1 MGQVY
6 SVILDVKFKDK
17 EKAAEALRDKI
28 SKGKEENT
36 NYNLDHYKSIG
47 IGIDTVDDLLKIF
60 FGGWQGK
67 IIQYETE
74 KDKKIYAGFNACYG
88 WENVMMTAFEQ
99 MAPYLEDDSSLTIYP
114 DSGTDKAIVKS
125 GKAIWVK

>member
-17 EKAAEALRDKI
+17 KKAAEALRDKI

-47 IGIDTVDDLLKIF
+47 IGIDTIEDLLKIF
-60 FGGWQGK
+60 FGGWKGRLESGTRK
-67 IIQYETE
+67 ERRL
-74 KDKKIYAGFNACYG
+74 YAGFNACYG

-99 MAPYLEDDSSLTIYP
+99 IAPYLEDDSSLTIYP
-114 DSGTDKAIVKS
+114 DSGKDKAIVKS

>member
-17 EKAAEALRDKI
+17 EKAAETLRDKI

-47 IGIDTVDDLLKIF
+47 IGIDTIEDLLKIF
-60 FGGWQGK
+60 FGGWRG
-67 IIQYETE
+67 ILGSGTG
-74 KDKKIYAGFNACYG
+74 KDKRLYAGFNACYG

-99 MAPYLEDDSSLTIYP
+99 IAPYLEDDSSLTIYP